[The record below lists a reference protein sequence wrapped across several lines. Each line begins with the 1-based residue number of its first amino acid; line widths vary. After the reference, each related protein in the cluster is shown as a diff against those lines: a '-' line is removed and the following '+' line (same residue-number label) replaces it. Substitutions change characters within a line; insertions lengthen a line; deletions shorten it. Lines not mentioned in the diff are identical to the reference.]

1 MVMIAVVF
9 IVPEIL
15 KFVMFVLTVQR
26 YRHFSIP
33 ATNGYELFSILHHK
47 KIETQLS
54 KISIA
59 TCGFY

>member
-1 MVMIAVVF
+1 MIAVVF

-15 KFVMFVLTVQR
+15 KFVMFVLTMQR

-33 ATNGYELFSILHHK
+33 ATNGYELFSILHLK

-54 KISIA
+54 MKSIA
-59 TCGFY
+59 TGNFC

>member
-1 MVMIAVVF
+1 MIAVVF

-15 KFVMFVLTVQR
+15 KFVMFVLTMQR
-26 YRHFSIP
+26 YSHFNTS
-33 ATNGYELFSILHHK
+33 ATNGYELFSILHRK

-59 TCGFY
+59 IHDSD

>member
-1 MVMIAVVF
+1 
-9 IVPEIL
+9 
-15 KFVMFVLTVQR
+15 MFVLTMQR
-26 YRHFSIP
+26 YRHFSIL
-33 ATNGYELFSILHHK
+33 ATNSYELFSILHLK

>member
-1 MVMIAVVF
+1 
-9 IVPEIL
+9 
-15 KFVMFVLTVQR
+15 MFVLTMQR
-26 YRHFSIP
+26 YRHFSIL
-33 ATNGYELFSILHHK
+33 ATNGYVLFSILHLK

>member
-15 KFVMFVLTVQR
+15 KFVMFVLTMQR
-26 YRHFSIP
+26 YRHFSIL
-33 ATNGYELFSILHHK
+33 ATNGYELFSILHLK
-47 KIETQLS
+47 KNETQLS

-59 TCGFY
+59 IGGFY

>member
-15 KFVMFVLTVQR
+15 KFVMFVLTMQR
-26 YRHFSIP
+26 YRHFSIL
-33 ATNGYELFSILHHK
+33 ATNGYELFSILHLK

-54 KISIA
+54 MKSIA
-59 TCGFY
+59 TGNFC